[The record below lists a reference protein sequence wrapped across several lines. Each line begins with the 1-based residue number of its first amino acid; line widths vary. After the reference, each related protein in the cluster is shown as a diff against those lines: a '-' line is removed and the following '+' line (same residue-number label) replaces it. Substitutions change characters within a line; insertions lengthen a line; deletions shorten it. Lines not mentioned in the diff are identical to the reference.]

1 MSWVCNWN
9 CFSCLICCTVY
20 DWVFISSKSKWNV
33 LFPCFVVMLNTSKKR
48 KQRRD
53 RMCLQDFIYWVIS
66 HINPLTAAIN
76 ITDTLCC
83 IFMQYILYILKK
95 SQWYT
100 GINIHFCTV
109 GKNQGWKTKAT
120 AIFLAQSATDDLM
133 LWWSVYR
140 ASTHSFTPPGMIG
153 FWWKFQTVTWWI
165 FIKSLPKVKV
175 MFSILCEL

>member
-1 MSWVCNWN
+1 MHYPLHLSHLMAFTQLSLTWAEFATGIVSAVLYVAQYTIG
-9 CFSCLICCTVY
+9 F
-20 DWVFISSKSKWNV
+20 
-33 LFPCFVVMLNTSKKR
+33 LFPRNKKR

-66 HINPLTAAIN
+66 HINP
-76 ITDTLCC
+76 
-83 IFMQYILYILKK
+83 
-95 SQWYT
+95 QWYT

-175 MFSILCEL
+175 MFAILCEL

>member
-66 HINPLTAAIN
+66 HINP
-76 ITDTLCC
+76 
-83 IFMQYILYILKK
+83 
-95 SQWYT
+95 QWYT

-175 MFSILCEL
+175 MFAILCEL